1 MSSIEEIFNNGIGYN
16 DRLIVKNE
24 LLTDVEVLNRYQKNG
39 IIDLLYCRLLINMF
53 DFQKDSYVIIKFDDD
68 ENYEEYGVNYG
79 VDNNYFTVI
88 YAKDKDCAD
97 DLWRQALLNN
107 DLDDLLNSIKKD
119 ELKKSAYRKKRIIM
133 KKELNIC
140 LKY

>member
-53 DFQKDSYVIIKFDDD
+53 DFQKYSYVIIKFDDD
-68 ENYEEYGVNYG
+68 ENYVYHEYKNNIAGGSCVLADSRMRSFCESDEVMINYNG
-79 VDNNYFTVI
+79 VDKTNAYNMEENFT
-88 YAKDKDCAD
+88 C
-97 DLWRQALLNN
+97 
-107 DLDDLLNSIKKD
+107 
-119 ELKKSAYRKKRIIM
+119 
-133 KKELNIC
+133 
-140 LKY
+140 